1 MTFEE
6 EVIKNTVDKLYEGKD
21 YRDEVVNSI
30 NVSFLDFAVNFFR
43 KIVDANRFDNL
54 VVMHD
59 ITHRELHHNVYEPQL
74 AWVERGLHYQTRA
87 LVVPDLE
94 KYVDTKGILK
104 EYQREVMEFYKQN
117 KRGR

>member
-1 MTFEE
+1 MARKGLLNYLVSKEE
-6 EVIKNTVDKLYEGKD
+6 LIRAKEEGKLPS
-21 YRDEVVNSI
+21 Y
-30 NVSFLDFAVNFFR
+30 LAVHHIR
-43 KIVDANRFDNL
+43 PLSGTLEGANRFDNL

-59 ITHRELHHNVYEPQL
+59 FTHRELHQKVYEPQL
-74 AWVERGLHYQTRA
+74 AWVERGRHYQTRA

-94 KYVDTKGILK
+94 KYVDTKGILQ